1 MSVRGKKVTAEAVI
15 KKEAVTKILNCSVNE
30 MLNAWKIAVING
42 IQSGSIGVNCHFA
55 NCLAALFI
63 ACGQDVAT
71 ISEASIGTT
80 RCDLSTENDL
90 YICVTLPNLI
100 VGTVGGGTRFPTQKE
115 CLEMIDCF
123 GNNKARKFAEICAA
137 TALCG
142 EISLIAS
149 MASNDF
155 ARAHRL
161 FGRKK

>member
-1 MSVRGKKVTAEAVI
+1 M
-15 KKEAVTKILNCSVNE
+15 
-30 MLNAWKIAVING
+30 
-42 IQSGSIGVNCHFA
+42 
-55 NCLAALFI
+55 

-80 RCDLSTENDL
+80 RCNLTSNGDL

-115 CLEMIDCF
+115 CLELIDCY
-123 GNNKARKFAEICAA
+123 GNGKARKFAEICSA

-142 EISLIAS
+142 ELSLIAS
-149 MASNDF
+149 MAANDF